1 MSYLDGNGLSILW
14 SKIKSYVDDIVV
26 SGVPDLG
33 VTTAKIANLAVTT
46 AKIANNAVDMGKLGV
61 DVTNILNSIKITT
74 GTVNSGGGR
83 TTVAFPISSIH
94 LLLCCARSEYANAY
108 CGIYFIACT
117 SGSVIGVGEVKES
130 NITYTT
136 SGNRVIF
143 TNNNSA
149 QQVLYMITLNGGT
162 PTIV

>member
-1 MSYLDGNGLSILW
+1 MSYLDGNGLATLW
-14 SKIKSYVDDIVV
+14 AKIKQYVIDNATSSI
-26 SGVPDLG
+26 PDLS

-46 AKIANNAVDMGKLGV
+46 GKIANNAVDMGKLGV
-61 DVTNILNSIKITT
+61 DVTNILNKIKITT
-74 GTVNSGGGR
+74 STVNSGGGR
-83 TTVAFPISSIH
+83 TTVAFPVSSIH

-117 SGSVIGVGEVKES
+117 NGSVIGVGEVKES
-130 NITYTT
+130 NISYTT

>member
-14 SKIKSYVDDIVV
+14 SKIKSYVDNVVV
-26 SGVPDLG
+26 SGIPDLG
-33 VTTAKIANLAVTT
+33 VTTAKLANLAVTT
-46 AKIANNAVDMGKLGV
+46 GKIANNAVNMGKLGA

-74 GTVNSGGGR
+74 GVVYSGGGR
-83 TTVAFPISSIH
+83 TTVSFPASSIH
-94 LLLCCARSEYANAY
+94 LLLCCARSEYANTY

-117 SGSVIGVGEVKES
+117 GGSVTGIGEVKAS
-130 NITYTT
+130 NMSYTT
-136 SGNRVIF
+136 SSNRVIF

>member
-14 SKIKSYVDDIVV
+14 SKIKSYVDGIAV
-26 SGVPDLG
+26 SGIPDLG

-46 AKIANNAVDMGKLGV
+46 GKIANNAVNMGKLGA
-61 DVTNILNSIKITT
+61 DVTNVLNSIKITT
-74 GTVNSGGGR
+74 GVVYSGGGR
-83 TTVAFPISSIH
+83 TTVSFPTSSIH
-94 LLLCCARSEYANAY
+94 LLLCCARSEYANTY
-108 CGIYFIACT
+108 CGIYFVACT
-117 SGSVIGVGEVKES
+117 GSSVIGIGEVKAS
-130 NITYTT
+130 NMTYTT